1 MPFKKLEINL
11 DVKSTE
17 QQQSESLSEMFQ
29 VAPTNYLKTHTQK
42 SANKVYQIRDEL
54 ITRYTRYA
62 PRLELQLTYN
72 KSRLV
77 VSLNISICLPIF
89 SLTIKHC
96 NYTTELY
103 CKLTVLLTN

>member
-42 SANKVYQIRDEL
+42 VQTKCIRFA
-54 ITRYTRYA
+54 T
-62 PRLELQLTYN
+62 
-72 KSRLV
+72 S
-77 VSLNISICLPIF
+77 
-89 SLTIKHC
+89 
-96 NYTTELY
+96 
-103 CKLTVLLTN
+103 